1 MKAFLF
7 PGQGS
12 QEIGMAAELF
22 QTDAAFCQLVQQA
35 SDCAGADLKKV
46 CLRGPERELA
56 KAEHVQPLLVAVS
69 LGYWG
74 KLVQS
79 GIEPEVVLGHS
90 LGEITAL
97 AAAGMLTAEAAVKV
111 AAQRGRIMGAAAA
124 RMAGGMMAV
133 LSPRRQPVLDA
144 LAQLLQA
151 GRVFLANDNAPDQ
164 LLFSGSLT
172 DLEEAA
178 RLISGAKLATCRKLS
193 VSGPWHCPLML
204 EAQREFAVWLQ
215 TLPLQSPRVP
225 VLMNV
230 SASPESDP
238 EEIRR
243 QVVRNLTEPVQWRAC
258 LERLRA
264 MQPRVLLEI
273 GPRRVLSGLA
283 RANGFGDEVQIFNIN
298 NLRGLNFLVHSL
310 NHNC

>member
-1 MKAFLF
+1 
-7 PGQGS
+7 
-12 QEIGMAAELF
+12 MAAELF

-56 KAEHVQPLLVAVS
+56 KAEHLQPLLVAVS
-69 LGYWG
+69 LGYCG
-74 KLVQS
+74 KLVQR
-79 GIEPEVVLGHS
+79 GIEPDVVLGHS

-97 AAAGMLTAEAAVKV
+97 AAARVLTAEAAVKV
-111 AAQRGRIMGAAAA
+111 AAQRGRLMGAAAA
-124 RMAGGMMAV
+124 KMAGGMMAV
-133 LSPRRQPVLDA
+133 LTPRRQPVLDA
-144 LAQLLQA
+144 LSQLLQA

-172 DLEEAA
+172 GLEEAA
-178 RLISGAKLATCRKLS
+178 RLISGGKLATCRKLP

-204 EAQREFAVWLQ
+204 EAQREFAAWLQ

-243 QVVRNLTEPVQWRAC
+243 QVARNLTEPVQWRAC
-258 LERLRA
+258 LERLRE
-264 MQPRVLLEI
+264 MQPQVLLEI
-273 GPRRVLSGLA
+273 GPGRVLSGLA

-298 NLRGLNFLVHSL
+298 NLRGLNFLVHTL
-310 NHNC
+310 DPNC